1 MSLIDT
7 MIKSNSCICKVNQN
21 RSSALASEPTNPFGG
36 GELESLDCSWAA
48 SCLERVSEGE
58 EEEEEWLRWAQTC
71 TSESLLQRRRDS
83 DMRLHAL
90 LLLGVCWLNGSQLAT
105 SQSSQSENRQLT
117 RAVGQSV
124 TFQSP
129 VTQQG
134 YLKYGESKTTLASV
148 SSGGAFTVLV
158 SGYAKRVT
166 WDNVTGFFTI
176 TALISQDT
184 GVYTV
189 ERKGEQPTVEFRLTV
204 YDRVSRPQVSRVSQV
219 SESCSL
225 LCSVSNGR
233 EVTLSWQREGE
244 TLTNTSNPD
253 LNTPL
258 TLPLETEGL
267 SHSYSCVASNPVSTE
282 TLPVRPEEHC
292 FDRVSKPQINRGIR
306 VSESCSL
313 LCSVSNG
320 REVTLSWQR
329 EGETLTNTSNPDLN
343 TPLTLPLETEGL
355 SHSYSCVASNPVST
369 ETLPVRPE
377 EHCFDRVSKPQVNR
391 GIRVSDRCS
400 LLCSVSNGREVTLSW
415 QREGETLSH
424 TSNPDLNTPL
434 TLPLETEG
442 LSHSYS
448 CVASNPVSTETL
460 PVRPEEHCFD
470 RVSKP
475 QINRGIRVSESCSLL
490 CSVSNGR
497 EVTLSWQ
504 REGETLTNTSNPDLN
519 TPLTLPLETEGL
531 SHSYSCVASNPVST
545 ETLPVRPE
553 EHCFDRVSKPQVS
566 RVSQG
571 SESCSLLCSVSNG
584 REVTL
589 SWQREGETLNH
600 TSNPDLNTPL
610 TLPLETEGLSH
621 SYSCVASNPVST
633 ETLPVRP
640 EDHCFGADDRVLLY
654 AGAAGGGAVCL
665 GIVALVLYCRLRG
678 KKPRDEDS
686 SPSNTGA
693 QESRQEEVTYA
704 NLDMKRWK
712 PRAVPPAGEVHTV
725 YAEVTGGGKMQGS
738 HFAPEPPP
746 AAGTL
751 ASECTEYA
759 RVNFRRKTR
768 RAQDAVLYY

>member
-553 EHCFDRVSKPQVS
+553 EHCF
-566 RVSQG
+566 
-571 SESCSLLCSVSNG
+571 
-584 REVTL
+584 
-589 SWQREGETLNH
+589 
-600 TSNPDLNTPL
+600 
-610 TLPLETEGLSH
+610 
-621 SYSCVASNPVST
+621 
-633 ETLPVRP
+633 
-640 EDHCFGADDRVLLY
+640 GADDRVLLY